1 MSNGGTVPQLAS
13 PIPLADVSDTSFD
26 LTGELEAEIDLHSLG
41 TEPAVQLP
49 PLPRG
54 PALELQPGGPPRVP
68 GDPPPERNEAWRN
81 RPPQQYAAAPTT
93 ASATRF
99 DRPMMPVTGQPR
111 RTLALHS
118 SDPYSAMV
126 QRRSS
131 RSPPRASSVIVPASV
146 ALVSAVESR
155 RFLRRSAE
163 G

>member
-54 PALELQPGGPPRVP
+54 PALELQPGGPPQVH
-68 GDPPPERNEAWRN
+68 GGPPPGSTEAWRN

-99 DRPMMPVTGQPR
+99 NGPLLPVAGQPR
-111 RTLALHS
+111 RTLALQS

-131 RSPPRASSVIVPASV
+131 RSPVRASSAIVPASV
-146 ALVSAVESR
+146 ARVSAVESR
-155 RFLRRSAE
+155 RFLRRSVE
-163 G
+163 